1 MMHSNNEWCTIIP
14 ELANHVLVLT
24 ETITMLTTAT
34 HNELLQTNNFTLE
47 IHKHNQ
53 TFHLPQN
60 QEIFYFL
67 NRKLVLIFEYGLQ
80 QESYCLEGMG
90 FLNFYFSTYKWDN
103 SSFRNSFRGFPV

>member
-1 MMHSNNEWCTIIP
+1 
-14 ELANHVLVLT
+14 
-24 ETITMLTTAT
+24 MLTTAT

-103 SSFRNSFRGFPV
+103 SSFRNSFRGFFQCNQAISKTFILYYGTMKHGS